1 MIEARGVVKRFG
13 PRTIL
18 RGVDISVATGETL
31 VIIGGSGCGKSTFLK
46 CVVGLLHPD
55 GGS

>member
-1 MIEARGVVKRFG
+1 MIDAEGVVKRFG

-18 RGVDISVATGETL
+18 RGIDMRVETGETL

-46 CVVGLLHPD
+46 CVIGLHHPE
-55 GGS
+55 